1 MVSEQVLGTR
11 GAHWGGLGE
20 VTPVGTKDQANHQ
33 ENLRWPSWIR
43 KRPAIARCPWLANSS
58 SSCFSEHAGIPP
70 SFCQFVSED
79 LGECQRRLHLL
90 EGLCLGA

>member
-20 VTPVGTKDQANHQ
+20 VAPVGTKDQANHQ

-70 SFCQFVSED
+70 SLPACFRGFGGGSTQIATS
-79 LGECQRRLHLL
+79 G
-90 EGLCLGA
+90 GG